1 MAKRNSITVQGTTI
15 NITSFKE
22 EDYICLTDMAGGKD
36 DDSRAA
42 DVIKNWIRNRTT
54 IEFLGTWETLYNQDF
69 KVVEFD
75 HFRKEAGLPTFTM
88 SVTNWV
94 ESTNAKGIF
103 SVKGRYG
110 GTYAHRDIAFEFG
123 SAISPVFKLHII
135 KEYQRLKEIESDKYG
150 LEWDVRRILSKT
162 NYKIHTDAVKKHI
175 IPKTRYSAAKEWLE
189 YADEADL
196 LNIALFGCTAK
207 QWRELNT
214 TKSLNGENI
223 RDMASINE
231 LAILSNIESLSS
243 TLINNSITKKNR
255 LKILIETVRE
265 QRETLD
271 KIDIVKSLKRE
282 SKTTYID
289 VKGKTKEEIRNLSS
303 FNKNLKKGLDWNPK
317 NNKKDSGGAGNG

>member
-1 MAKRNSITVQGTTI
+1 MAKRNSITVEGTKI
-15 NITSFKE
+15 NITSFNE
-22 EDYICLTDMAGGKD
+22 EDYICLTDMAGSKD

-42 DVIKNWIRNRTT
+42 DVIKNWIRNRST
-54 IEFLGTWETLYNQDF
+54 IEFLGTWESLYNKDF

-88 SVTNWV
+88 SVSSWV

-123 SAISPVFKLHII
+123 SAISPIFKLHII
-135 KEYQRLKEIESDKYG
+135 KEYQRLKEIETDKYG

-162 NYKIHTDAVKKHI
+162 NYRIHTDAVKKHI

-207 QWRELNT
+207 QWKELNP
-214 TKSLNGENI
+214 TKVLNGENI

-243 TLINNSITKKNR
+243 TLINNNITKKNR
-255 LKILIETVRE
+255 LKILAQTVKE
-265 QRETLD
+265 QREVLD
-271 KIDIVKSLKRE
+271 KIDIIKTLKRE

-289 VKGKTKEEIRNLSS
+289 AKSKPKE
-303 FNKNLKKGLDWNPK
+303 
-317 NNKKDSGGAGNG
+317 